1 MKDMIKVGTITSTHG
16 IKGEVKI
23 IGDNPCFSPSFKDA
37 LYIDTNPLTTVHIK
51 SVKNQNGKLIVS
63 FKEFGNINQVECF
76 KNFAIYA
83 KRDTLGELE
92 EDEVY
97 LSDLIDMEVYNEQD
111 TFIGTVVD
119 IREYP
124 QCYYLVVKGEEKNY
138 LIPFI
143 KEFVI
148 DITDVIIIHEMEGL
162 LSWLLI

>member
-16 IKGEVKI
+16 IRGEVKI
-23 IGDNPCFSPSFKDA
+23 VGDNPCFSPSFKDA

-51 SVKNQNGKLIVS
+51 SVKNQNGKLIVA
-63 FKEFGNINQVECF
+63 FKEFDNINLVECF
-76 KNFAIYA
+76 KNLAIYA
-83 KRDTLGELE
+83 KRETLGELE

-97 LSDLIDMEVYNEQD
+97 LTDLIEMEVYNEENKYV
-111 TFIGTVVD
+111 GVVVD

-124 QCYYLVVKGEEKNY
+124 QCYYLVVEKEDKSY

-143 KEFVI
+143 KEFVV

-162 LSWLLI
+162 LG